1 MDNFDDLLKG
11 QPPLLKVRESAE
23 LLRMHD
29 ETVKRLIRTG
39 QLIGVQRRKRQGSPI
54 LVSRDSIRDYLAR
67 NQL

>member
-1 MDNFDDLLKG
+1 MDNFDHLLKG

>member
-39 QLIGVQRRKRQGSPI
+39 QLIGVQRRKKQGSPI